1 MSNKAIQQLL
11 EIQEVYNQNGDIE
24 QVKNSIKKLPIE
36 MQELFNEMIKNE
48 KKQNH

>member
-1 MSNKAIQQLL
+1 MNNKAIQQLL
-11 EIQEVYNQNGDIE
+11 EIQEVYNQNSDIE

-48 KKQNH
+48 KN